1 MIQWF
6 YEHGD
11 KVEGPVDGATF
22 NALQAKGVI
31 YQTTLVIQA
40 GMLEWVPLCKV
51 MKTRQMIPLVGGPVP
66 GTNPETAPET
76 IAESEPAPEGMPA
89 LA

>member
-11 KVEGPVDGATF
+11 RVEGPVDGATF

-40 GMLEWVPLCKV
+40 GMLEWVPLCKI
-51 MKTRQMIPLVGGPVP
+51 MKTRQRIPLVESPVP
-66 GTNPETAPET
+66 QTNPETV
-76 IAESEPAPEGMPA
+76 AESEAEPQGMPA